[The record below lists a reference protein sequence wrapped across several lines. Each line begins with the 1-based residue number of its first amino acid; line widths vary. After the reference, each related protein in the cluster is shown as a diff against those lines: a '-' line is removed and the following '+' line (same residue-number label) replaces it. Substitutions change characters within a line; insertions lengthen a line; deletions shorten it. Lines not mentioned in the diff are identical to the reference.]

1 VLAHE
6 LRNPLAP
13 VKNSLEIIKRAH
25 SDLGLLDHA
34 RETMERQLSHMV
46 RLIDDL
52 LDVSR
57 ITHNRLELRKSICEL
72 RSIIEQAVQTVQP
85 LADSRGHRLSA
96 QLPDTPIQLN
106 ADPVR
111 LTQVFINL
119 LENACKYTEP
129 GGLVQLTVE
138 SSGNQVVVSVEDSG
152 MGIEADVLPTIFDMF
167 TRADQSLE
175 RQQGGLGL
183 GLTLVRRLVELH
195 GGTVDATSD
204 GRGRGS
210 RFTVRLPRTE
220 DVARLQV
227 VPTTGRAAAEG
238 ATYRI
243 LVVDDNR
250 DATESLTMLL
260 QITGHETRSAFDGAD
275 ALELA
280 SRFRPDVVLLDIG
293 LPGLNGYDVARR
305 IREQPWGRN
314 AVLVA
319 LTGWGQEEDRRKS
332 SEAGFDAHLVKPVD
346 HGQLM
351 AMLAQLR
358 RDAAER
364 VVPESGEPTDRAA

>member
-1 VLAHE
+1 
-6 LRNPLAP
+6 
-13 VKNSLEIIKRAH
+13 
-25 SDLGLLDHA
+25 
-34 RETMERQLSHMV
+34 
-46 RLIDDL
+46 
-52 LDVSR
+52 
-57 ITHNRLELRKSICEL
+57 
-72 RSIIEQAVQTVQP
+72 
-85 LADSRGHRLSA
+85 
-96 QLPDTPIQLN
+96 
-106 ADPVR
+106 
-111 LTQVFINL
+111 
-119 LENACKYTEP
+119 
-129 GGLVQLTVE
+129 
-138 SSGNQVVVSVEDSG
+138 
-152 MGIEADVLPTIFDMF
+152 
-167 TRADQSLE
+167 
-175 RQQGGLGL
+175 
-183 GLTLVRRLVELH
+183 
-195 GGTVDATSD
+195 
-204 GRGRGS
+204 
-210 RFTVRLPRTE
+210 VRLPRTE

-238 ATYRI
+238 VTYRI

-314 AVLVA
+314 TVLVA

-351 AMLAQLR
+351 AMLARLR

-364 VVPESGEPTDRAA
+364 VIPESGEPTDRAA